1 MTFEFCSSK
10 MDYLCPCL
18 SLATELHNAPVF
30 RQQHW
35 WQTPSPCFVL
45 LGYFFLEGNEAALL
59 EITTN
64 MIQRC
69 HLVLTLNHRQSS
81 LNQMRSKE
89 GYF

>member
-1 MTFEFCSSK
+1 MKFESCSSR

-18 SLATELHNAPVF
+18 SSATELHNALVF

-35 WQTPSPCFVL
+35 WQTPSPCF
-45 LGYFFLEGNEAALL
+45 LEGNEAELL
-59 EITTN
+59 KITTN
-64 MIQRC
+64 TIQRC

-81 LNQMRSKE
+81 LNQMRSKQ